1 MVENESGVDEAE
13 FKRRLSV
20 VKNTRIMR
28 DYRNVMP
35 DTNSEKDEVDDGIPP
50 ISIDPAGNPALETP
64 KGEITEKE
72 TSADTSKGVITEKET
87 SADTPKGVITEKET
101 SADTPKG
108 EFSEMKTATDATE
121 KKITGPDT
129 SADTSNTGFKPIE
142 QSEPK
147 GDKTSIDEEKANQ
160 IADVKEIKSESKGSE
175 TLLSEL
181 IMPGGDK
188 LNIDSLRNR
197 IGDSRTIEHRR
208 VVLPDTV
215 ESIWEKTLE
224 EITKLEVE
232 EVITPEEIGET
243 TEKLSFIERITQRFK
258 RERLVLEEYDLE
270 KHGPLVDL
278 SLPENFPLEEIEVYA
293 VNEPYAYVRVVY
305 NSSKHTYLYQTLE
318 PILSEGEIQ
327 LFNELKVRL
336 GETLDVNLTQLE
348 ESGAKKYLRDKV
360 NDILWDYQMKIDT
373 LSFTKI
379 MYFLY
384 SEFMGY
390 GIIDPLMH
398 DSNLED
404 VSCDGPFS
412 SLFVYHRK
420 YESIETDIR
429 FAEESKLDGFVTRIA
444 QICGRHISIA
454 DPLLDA
460 TMPDGSRIQLT
471 LGREVTTRGSSFTI
485 RKFKESPLT
494 PPDLIDFR
502 TYSTSITAYLW
513 LAAENNKNIVFA
525 GGTASGKTTSMN
537 AIALFIP
544 PETKIVS
551 IEDTRELNLPHP
563 NWIAGVTRETFTGGE
578 VGSIDMYDLLRAALR
593 QRPEYLL
600 VGEVRG
606 QEAYVLFQA
615 MSTGHT
621 TFSTMHADSVQSV
634 VHRLEN
640 PPINVPRIML
650 QALDIVVIQVQV
662 RIGEDRV
669 RRAKSI
675 TEIVGVDARTGELL
689 TNEVFTWN
697 ASKDEFAYSGRSYVL
712 ESVMN
717 NRGWKDESLQDELK
731 KRQEVL
737 EWARMKNV
745 KHYEDVAKIVVS
757 YYREPETLMEIVR
770 KELYGS

>member
-1 MVENESGVDEAE
+1 MAMLKNDSEADQIDLKSRLKSVE
-13 FKRRLSV
+13 
-20 VKNTRIMR
+20 NTRIMR
-28 DYRNVMP
+28 DHRKVAP
-35 DTNSEKDEVDDGIPP
+35 DTLNEEENGTKPEQIDSSEISNPDTPQDKITELETADEVQDAENNIVDLNAMQP
-50 ISIDPAGNPALETP
+50 E
-64 KGEITEKE
+64 
-72 TSADTSKGVITEKET
+72 SAS
-87 SADTPKGVITEKET
+87 
-101 SADTPKG
+101 
-108 EFSEMKTATDATE
+108 
-121 KKITGPDT
+121 
-129 SADTSNTGFKPIE
+129 
-142 QSEPK
+142 
-147 GDKTSIDEEKANQ
+147 
-160 IADVKEIKSESKGSE
+160 SES
-175 TLLSEL
+175 LLSEL
-181 IMPGGDK
+181 IMPDGDK
-188 LNIDSLRNR
+188 LNVDSLKDR

-208 VVLPDTV
+208 VVLPDSV
-215 ESIWEKTLE
+215 ESIWEKTLQ
-224 EITKLEVE
+224 EITQLETE
-232 EVITPEEIGET
+232 EVISPDIEEIPIP
-243 TEKLSFIERITQRFK
+243 KLSFIERITQRFK
-258 RERLVLEEYDLE
+258 REKMVLEDYDLE

-278 SLPENFPLEEIEVYA
+278 SLPENFLYDEIEVYE
-293 VNEPYAYVRVVY
+293 VNVPYAYVRVVY
-305 NSSKHTYLYQTLE
+305 NPDTHSYLYQTLE
-318 PILSEGEIQ
+318 PKLSEGEKQ
-327 LFNELKVRL
+327 LFAELKMRL
-336 GETLDVNLTQLE
+336 GENLDVNLTQLE
-348 ESGAKKYLRDKV
+348 KSGAKKYLREKV
-360 NDILWDYQMKIDT
+360 TDILWDYQIKIDT
-373 LSFTKI
+373 ISFTKI
-379 MYFLY
+379 MYFLFT
-384 SEFMGY
+384 EFMGY

-398 DSNLED
+398 DPNLED
-404 VSCDGPFS
+404 VSCDGPHS

-420 YESIETDIR
+420 YDSIEADIK
-429 FAEESKLDGFVTRIA
+429 FDDESKLDGFVTRIA

-494 PPDLIDFR
+494 PPDLIDFH
-502 TYSTSITAYLW
+502 TYSTSIAAYMW
-513 LAAENNKNIVFA
+513 LAAENNKNLIFA

-578 VGSIDMYDLLRAALR
+578 AGSIDMYDLLRAALR

-606 QEAYVLFQA
+606 EEAYVLFQA

-650 QALDIVVIQVQV
+650 QALDIVIIQVQV
-662 RIGEDRV
+662 RVGEERV

-697 ASKDEFAYSGRSYVL
+697 ASKDEFFYSGRSYVL
-712 ESVMN
+712 ESIMQN
-717 NRGWKDESLQDELK
+717 MGWNDERLQDELK
-731 KRQEVL
+731 RRQEIL

-745 KHYEDVAKIVVS
+745 KHYEDVAKIVVT

-770 KELYGS
+770 KELYGN

>member
-1 MVENESGVDEAE
+1 LAMLKNDSEADQIDLKSRLKSVE
-13 FKRRLSV
+13 
-20 VKNTRIMR
+20 NTRIMR
-28 DYRNVMP
+28 DHRKDAP
-35 DTNSEKDEVDDGIPP
+35 DTFNEEENGTKPEQIDSSEISTPDTPQDNITELETADEVQDAKNNIVDLNTMQP
-50 ISIDPAGNPALETP
+50 E
-64 KGEITEKE
+64 
-72 TSADTSKGVITEKET
+72 SASSK
-87 SADTPKGVITEKET
+87 P
-101 SADTPKG
+101 
-108 EFSEMKTATDATE
+108 
-121 KKITGPDT
+121 
-129 SADTSNTGFKPIE
+129 
-142 QSEPK
+142 
-147 GDKTSIDEEKANQ
+147 
-160 IADVKEIKSESKGSE
+160 
-175 TLLSEL
+175 LLSEL
-181 IMPGGDK
+181 IMPDGDK
-188 LNIDSLRNR
+188 LNVDRLRNR
-197 IGDSRTIEHRR
+197 IGDSRAIEHRR
-208 VVLPDTV
+208 IILPDSV
-215 ESIWEKTLE
+215 ESIWEKTLQ
-224 EITKLEVE
+224 EITQLETE
-232 EVITPEEIGET
+232 EVISPDIEEIPIP
-243 TEKLSFIERITQRFK
+243 KLSFIERITQRFK
-258 RERLVLEEYDLE
+258 REKIVLEDYDLE

-278 SLPENFPLEEIEVYA
+278 SLPENFPYDEVEVYE

-305 NSSKHTYLYQTLE
+305 NPNTHSHLYQTLE
-318 PILSEGEIQ
+318 PKLSEGEKQ
-327 LFNELKVRL
+327 LFAELKMRL
-336 GETLDVNLTQLE
+336 SETLDVNLTQLE
-348 ESGAKKYLRDKV
+348 KNGAKKYLREKV
-360 NDILWDYQMKIDT
+360 IDILWDYQIKIDT
-373 LSFTKI
+373 ISFTKI
-379 MYFLY
+379 MYFLFT
-384 SEFMGY
+384 EFMGY

-404 VSCDGPFS
+404 VSCDGPHA

-420 YESIETDIR
+420 YDSIEADIK
-429 FAEESKLDGFVTRIA
+429 FDDESKLDGFVTRIA

-485 RKFKESPLT
+485 RKFKESPMT
-494 PPDLIDFR
+494 PPDLIDFH
-502 TYSTSITAYLW
+502 TYSTSIAAYLW
-513 LAAENNKNIVFA
+513 LAAENNKNLIFA

-578 VGSIDMYDLLRAALR
+578 SGSIDMYDLLRAALR

-606 QEAYVLFQA
+606 EEAYVLFQA

-650 QALDIVVIQVQV
+650 QALDIVIIQVQV
-662 RIGEDRV
+662 RVGEERV
-669 RRAKSI
+669 RRAKSV

-697 ASKDEFAYSGRSYVL
+697 ASKDEFFYSGRSYVF
-712 ESVMN
+712 ESVMQ
-717 NRGWKDESLQDELK
+717 NRGWNDERLQDELK
-731 KRQEVL
+731 RRQEIL

-745 KHYEDVAKIVVS
+745 KHYEDVAKIVVT

-770 KELYGS
+770 KELYGN